1 MEFTVNNNT
10 ITAYGTIND
19 GDGIAFLN
27 LFQQIESNK
36 KDITVKLHT
45 YGGSVFDG
53 NLIYNTIANSIANV
67 QIHIVG
73 IAASMGAIISL
84 ASDKVYIV
92 ENGYMMIHAPSGGV
106 HGTANDLESNIK
118 LMRSMEQNFISKLL
132 EKTGKNQDYVKN
144 WLVGDNW
151 FDANQA
157 LQEGLVT
164 GIIESE
170 TKINKNFNPSQ
181 LGTVAVYNRFSALL
195 KNNTNINLNNDNMD
209 LREELIKKFR
219 LKNNA
224 SDTSIF
230 NALEQ
235 VEEKYSSLRDGLIK
249 LLSLEDTVSDED
261 ILKSVEALTQVEQDV
276 QEERKVEANYLISD
290 ALRKGK
296 IVHGQKEYI
305 SNMFKTN
312 FAGAKAFLNNAPE
325 RVTITSQIKNASSNQ
340 EQAKGTLP
348 KSDWGIDEYR
358 KFAPNELANDPELYR
373 KLVKNKYK
381 K

>member
-1 MEFTVNNNT
+1 MDFKVNNNT

-19 GDGIAFLN
+19 GDGMEFTN
-27 LFQQIESNK
+27 QFKKVENNNK
-36 KDITVKLHT
+36 KVIVKLHT

-53 NLIYNTIANSIANV
+53 NLIYNTLINSLSDIE
-67 QIHIVG
+67 IHIVG
-73 IAASMGAIISL
+73 IAASMGAVISL
-84 ASDKVYIV
+84 ASDKVYMV
-92 ENGYMMIHAPSGGV
+92 ENGYIMIHAPSGGTY
-106 HGTANDLESNIK
+106 GTAIDHENNIK
-118 LMRSMEQNFISKLL
+118 LLRSIEANFIKKLS
-132 EKTGKNQDYVKN
+132 EKTAKGEDYVNK
-144 WLVGDNW
+144 WMTGDNW

-157 LQEGLVT
+157 LQEGLIA
-164 GIIESE
+164 GILTAE
-170 TKINKNFNPSQ
+170 TKVKGTFDPKQ
-181 LGTVAVYNRFSALL
+181 LGAKEVYSRFSALMS
-195 KNNTNINLNNDNMD
+195 NNLNNDNMD

-235 VEEKYSSLRDGLIK
+235 VEEKSSSLRDGLIK

-261 ILKSVEALTQVEQDV
+261 ILKSVEALTQVEQNV

-296 IVHGQKEYI
+296 IVHEQKEYI

-312 FAGAKAFLNNAPE
+312 FAGAKAFLNNAPK
-325 RVTITSQIKNASSNQ
+325 RVTITSQIRNASSNQ

-358 KFAPNELANDPELYR
+358 KFAPNELAKDPELYQ